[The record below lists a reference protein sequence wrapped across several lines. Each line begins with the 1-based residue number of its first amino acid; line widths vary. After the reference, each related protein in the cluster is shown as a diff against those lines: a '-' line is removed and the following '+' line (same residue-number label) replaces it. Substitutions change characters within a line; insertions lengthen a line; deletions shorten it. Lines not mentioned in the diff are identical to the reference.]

1 MTPFQWAFL
10 FDARLSLCVI
20 GIQVARVAEVSV
32 SKAEENCRVTAE
44 LTLELNEIIAML
56 LTILESILI
65 SQVLAMLTDKVLW
78 VRLVIQ
84 VSHAVSMASIDVFF
98 ALETF
103 EELKFKHS
111 EALQIIIELVFRV

>member
-1 MTPFQWAFL
+1 MT
-10 FDARLSLCVI
+10 
-20 GIQVARVAEVSV
+20 RVAKVSV
-32 SKAEENCRVTAE
+32 SKAEVNCRVATE

-84 VSHAVSMASIDVFF
+84 ISHAISMASIDVFF

-103 EELKFKHS
+103 EKLKFEHS
-111 EALQIIIELVFRV
+111 KPLQIFIELVFRVQ